1 MQMKKYSMGID
12 YGTLSGRVLI
22 VDIENG
28 QEIASSEYA
37 YPHAVMDDQLPSGKK
52 LDIDYALE
60 HPADFIDVLK
70 IAVPDAVKK
79 SGIDASQI
87 IGIGVDF
94 TSCSVMPVKADNTPL
109 CFLEKYKDE
118 PHAYVKLWKHHAAQD
133 EANKITAMAQKMGEK
148 WLDIYGKKTSSEWL
162 FAKLWQILDEAPEI
176 YDGMDCFLEA
186 GDWLTWFLTGN
197 LKRSACQAGYKAFWN
212 KGLGGYPSKEFF
224 KALDPRLENVVEE
237 KLKGEVVPLGT
248 CVGGLTKQ
256 AAELMGLKEDTPVAV
271 SVIDAHVCV
280 PAVKIA
286 SPGKM
291 LAIMGTST
299 CHMLLAEEEKPVPG
313 VCGYV
318 EDGILPGFIGYE
330 AGQACAGDHFAW
342 FVENCV
348 PESYRVE
355 AKKQGVSIHV
365 YLQQL
370 ASKLSAGQSGLLALD
385 WWNGNRSILVDAD
398 LTGLMLGMTLTTK
411 PEEMYRALVEA
422 TAFGTRMI
430 IENFEKY
437 GVRVDEFYASG
448 GIAEKSPFAMQI
460 YSDVIKKPIRI
471 SGSTQSCAL
480 GSAIFGAVVGKAH
493 PDIVTAAE
501 KMGKLKDVVFYPD
514 EKSSQVY
521 DKLFAEYATLQEYFF
536 KQNDV
541 MKKLKHIKQSAR
553 NI

>member
-176 YDGMDCFLEA
+176 YDDMDCFLEA

-248 CVGGLTKQ
+248 CGLTKQ

>member
-176 YDGMDCFLEA
+176 YDDMDCFLEA

-237 KLKGEVVPLGT
+237 KLKVDVVPLGT

>member
-1 MQMKKYSMGID
+1 M
-12 YGTLSGRVLI
+12 
-22 VDIENG
+22 
-28 QEIASSEYA
+28 
-37 YPHAVMDDQLPSGKK
+37 
-52 LDIDYALE
+52 
-60 HPADFIDVLK
+60 
-70 IAVPDAVKK
+70 
-79 SGIDASQI
+79 
-87 IGIGVDF
+87 
-94 TSCSVMPVKADNTPL
+94 
-109 CFLEKYKDE
+109 
-118 PHAYVKLWKHHAAQD
+118 
-133 EANKITAMAQKMGEK
+133 
-148 WLDIYGKKTSSEWL
+148 
-162 FAKLWQILDEAPEI
+162 
-176 YDGMDCFLEA
+176 
-186 GDWLTWFLTGN
+186 TGN

-237 KLKGEVVPLGT
+237 KLKGEVAPLGT

-422 TAFGTRMI
+422 TAFGTRMNH
-430 IENFEKY
+430 ENFEKY
-437 GVRVDEFYASG
+437 GVMVDEF
-448 GIAEKSPFAMQI
+448 
-460 YSDVIKKPIRI
+460 
-471 SGSTQSCAL
+471 
-480 GSAIFGAVVGKAH
+480 
-493 PDIVTAAE
+493 
-501 KMGKLKDVVFYPD
+501 
-514 EKSSQVY
+514 
-521 DKLFAEYATLQEYFF
+521 
-536 KQNDV
+536 
-541 MKKLKHIKQSAR
+541 
-553 NI
+553 

>member
-176 YDGMDCFLEA
+176 YDDMDCFLEA
-186 GDWLTWFLTGN
+186 GDWLTCFLTGN

>member
-28 QEIASSEYA
+28 QEIASSVYA

-176 YDGMDCFLEA
+176 YDDMDCFLEA

>member
-176 YDGMDCFLEA
+176 YDDMDCFLEA

-448 GIAEKSPFAMQI
+448 GIAEKSPFTMQI

>member
-176 YDGMDCFLEA
+176 YDDMDCFLEA

>member
-176 YDGMDCFLEA
+176 YDDMDCFLEA

-348 PESYRVE
+348 PESYRME

>member
-176 YDGMDCFLEA
+176 YDDMDCFLEA

-521 DKLFAEYATLQEYFF
+521 DKLFAEYVTLQEYFF

>member
-1 MQMKKYSMGID
+1 MG
-12 YGTLSGRVLI
+12 SW
-22 VDIENG
+22 
-28 QEIASSEYA
+28 ASTGFCSLAGFCDSAATY
-37 YPHAVMDDQLPSGKK
+37 
-52 LDIDYALE
+52 
-60 HPADFIDVLK
+60 ADFIDVFK

-133 EANKITAMAQKMGEK
+133 EANKITAMAQKRGEK

-176 YDGMDCFLEA
+176 YDDMDCFLEA

-330 AGQACAGDHFAW
+330 AGQACTGDHFAW

-493 PDIVTAAE
+493 PDVVTAAE

-536 KQNDV
+536 KHNDV

>member
-1 MQMKKYSMGID
+1 MKKYSMGID

-176 YDGMDCFLEA
+176 YDDMDCFLEA

>member
-176 YDGMDCFLEA
+176 YDDMDCFLEA

-299 CHMLLAEEEKPVPG
+299 CHMMLAEEEKPVPG

>member
-176 YDGMDCFLEA
+176 YDDMDCFLEA

-385 WWNGNRSILVDAD
+385 WWNGNRSILVDAE
-398 LTGLMLGMTLTTK
+398 LTGLMLCMTLTTK

>member
-1 MQMKKYSMGID
+1 M
-12 YGTLSGRVLI
+12 
-22 VDIENG
+22 
-28 QEIASSEYA
+28 
-37 YPHAVMDDQLPSGKK
+37 
-52 LDIDYALE
+52 
-60 HPADFIDVLK
+60 
-70 IAVPDAVKK
+70 
-79 SGIDASQI
+79 
-87 IGIGVDF
+87 
-94 TSCSVMPVKADNTPL
+94 
-109 CFLEKYKDE
+109 
-118 PHAYVKLWKHHAAQD
+118 
-133 EANKITAMAQKMGEK
+133 
-148 WLDIYGKKTSSEWL
+148 
-162 FAKLWQILDEAPEI
+162 
-176 YDGMDCFLEA
+176 
-186 GDWLTWFLTGN
+186 
-197 LKRSACQAGYKAFWN
+197 
-212 KGLGGYPSKEFF
+212 
-224 KALDPRLENVVEE
+224 
-237 KLKGEVVPLGT
+237 
-248 CVGGLTKQ
+248 
-256 AAELMGLKEDTPVAV
+256 
-271 SVIDAHVCV
+271 
-280 PAVKIA
+280 
-286 SPGKM
+286 
-291 LAIMGTST
+291 
-299 CHMLLAEEEKPVPG
+299 
-313 VCGYV
+313 
-318 EDGILPGFIGYE
+318 
-330 AGQACAGDHFAW
+330 
-342 FVENCV
+342 
-348 PESYRVE
+348 E